1 MFFRTLR
8 LVLMPFML
16 LWAKLAMPKGVVRS
30 ADAQQQVE
38 RECAKMA
45 LYHFKTCPFCIK
57 VRHEMGRLS
66 LPITL
71 RDAQHDAE
79 HREALLQGGGKVQT
93 PCLRTPALLGDRS
106 FGWEA
111 VEKSWVWSR
120 ESLEVIRPLWHRL
133 AEAVEMIGGPEKV
146 IVVSI

>member
-1 MFFRTLR
+1 MRTLIRMFFRTLR

-30 ADAQQQVE
+30 AEAQQQVE
-38 RECAKMA
+38 RECAKLA
-45 LYHFKTCPFCIK
+45 LYHFQTCPFCIK

-79 HREALLQGGGKVQT
+79 HKEALLQGGGKVQT
-93 PCLRTPALLGDRS
+93 PCLRITGDD
-106 FGWEA
+106 GQVQWMY
-111 VEKSWVWSR
+111 
-120 ESLEVIRPLWHRL
+120 ESGDIIQYLQQRF
-133 AEAVEMIGGPEKV
+133 A
-146 IVVSI
+146 